1 MGSEEEQCDGQA
13 HQAAEDDGEIP
24 LQRIAEHRLPGLL
37 HQDAARG

>member
-1 MGSEEEQCDGQA
+1 MKKSSVTAKPTRQPRMTA
-13 HQAAEDDGEIP
+13 KIP